1 MPNKVHSFDLVAAN
15 ERVTACNISRVPL
28 PNASLDVAI
37 FCLSLMGVDFIK
49 FIQEAHRTLKQG
61 FEHTHCNK
69 EQAALG
75 SVWAM
80 ASPPQPGSS
89 DCSASPCVSV
99 YVCVCDCSGSLLISE
114 VRSRFEE
121 AGIDVF
127 IRAVKD
133 VGFTLRRKDMRNA
146 MFATLEFVKGTGG
159 KNAAADD
166 DEDEEEGK
174 GQQRAGQQQQQQR
187 KKAGAATTAPNQKQS
202 SGHDRNKAKGKG
214 KQDGGSTKKGGA
226 KSSTQFSHPVAKKGQ
241 DASAA
246 AAPMLTACI
255 YKKR

>member
-1 MPNKVHSFDLVAAN
+1 VPNKVHSFDLVAAN

-49 FIQEAHRTLKQG
+49 FIHEAHRTLKQG
-61 FEHTHCNK
+61 SGHNEDCRQMRERLRLRKLSAAMTHP
-69 EQAALG
+69 L
-75 SVWAM
+75 SLLFL
-80 ASPPQPGSS
+80 SLLI
-89 DCSASPCVSV
+89 PCVQL
-99 YVCVCDCSGSLLISE
+99 CSGSLLISE

-146 MFATLEFVKGTGG
+146 MFATLEFVKSNKGA
-159 KNAAADD
+159 AAADD
-166 DEDEEEGK
+166 EEDEAKEEGH
-174 GQQRAGQQQQQQR
+174 QRAGKQQQQQR
-187 KKAGAATTAPNQKQS
+187 KKAGGATTAPNQKQS

-214 KQDGGSTKKGGA
+214 KQDGGSNKKGGA
-226 KSSTQFSHPVAKKGQ
+226 KFSHPVAKKGQ

-246 AAPMLTACI
+246 PMLTACI